1 LAHRRILILTQTL
14 NLSRTKDQKKDRSP
28 GLGRRKGSLRRI
40 NQLRLKRL
48 LLQRNEVGYALG
60 KDHQL
65 LFFVGGQL
73 GVGHHHHVNQDI
85 IELPHLSLLN
95 HNNNDLRESHC
106 LTDLS
111 CLILQSLHIQRSA
124 LTDRVLGLRPHQHV
138 GLLEQILHSQL
149 FPYHQ
154 IFLIT
159 RGTRTNGR
167 RLFGGILLQDIRSL

>member
-1 LAHRRILILTQTL
+1 MREDQPIEIEEVAASAQR
-14 NLSRTKDQKKDRSP
+14 SRVRSRERP
-28 GLGRRKGSLRRI
+28 PAVVLRGRAVI
-40 NQLRLKRL
+40 
-48 LLQRNEVGYALG
+48 
-60 KDHQL
+60 
-65 LFFVGGQL
+65 
-73 GVGHHHHVNQDI
+73 GVGHHHHVIQDI

-95 HNNNDLRESHC
+95 HNNDLRESHC

-138 GLLEQILHSQL
+138 ELSGQILHSQL

-154 IFLIT
+154 ILLVA

-167 RLFGGILLQDIRSL
+167 KLFGGILLQDIRSL